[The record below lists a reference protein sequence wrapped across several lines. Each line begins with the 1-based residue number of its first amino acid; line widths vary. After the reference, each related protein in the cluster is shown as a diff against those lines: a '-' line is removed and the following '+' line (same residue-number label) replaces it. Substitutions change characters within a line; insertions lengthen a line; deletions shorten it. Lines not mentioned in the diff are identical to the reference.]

1 MSMTLMNWNQRI
13 SAALQQRKQQHLWR
27 SHACIDGPQ
36 GVHLQRDGRPM
47 LNFCANDYLGLAGRH
62 QALQSAAATWG
73 LGSGASHLVCGHSV
87 AHQQLEE
94 ALARHTGY
102 EKALLFSTGYMANMG
117 TIAALV
123 KRGDEIFQ
131 DRLNHASLLD
141 GGILSRARMTRYHHN
156 NTQQLA
162 ELLQNP
168 AHGHRLIVS
177 DGVFSMDGDTA
188 DLARLSALATEH
200 DALLMI
206 DDAHGFGVLGEQHNN
221 QGQGIRAAAGL
232 SARQLP
238 VYIGTLGKALGG
250 FGAFVAGS
258 ADLIDY
264 LVQFARPYIYTTAL
278 PPAVA
283 EAMLDNL
290 HLLSNG
296 QLQQQ
301 LTNNIHVFRQL
312 ASAAQL
318 PLTDSVTP
326 IQPLIIGDNQ
336 ATLRCSQA
344 LADAGLWVGAIRP
357 PTVAN
362 GSARLRITL
371 SAAHSEDD
379 IRQLVDTLVRHW
391 PAKETV

>member
-62 QALQSAAATWG
+62 QALQSAAAIWG

-221 QGQGIRAAAGL
+221 QGQGIRAAASL

>member
-221 QGQGIRAAAGL
+221 QGQGIRAADGL

>member
-1 MSMTLMNWNQRI
+1 MNWNQRI
-13 SAALQQRKQQHLWR
+13 STALQQRKQQHLWR
-27 SHACIDGPQ
+27 GHACIDGPQ
-36 GVHLQRDGRPM
+36 GVHVQRDGQPM

-62 QALQSAAATWG
+62 QALQSAAANWG

-94 ALARHTGY
+94 ALAQHTGY
-102 EKALLFSTGYMANMG
+102 EKALLFSTGYMANIG

-123 KRGDEIFQ
+123 NRGDEIFQ
-131 DRLNHASLLD
+131 DKLNHASLLD
-141 GGILSRARMTRYHHN
+141 GGILSRARMTRYQHN
-156 NTQQLA
+156 NTEHLA
-162 ELLQNP
+162 SLLQNP

-188 DLARLSALATEH
+188 DITQLSALAAEYQ
-200 DALLMI
+200 ALLMV
-206 DDAHGFGVLGEQHNN
+206 DDAHGFGVIGEPHNN
-221 QGQGIRAAAGL
+221 SGQGIRAAAGL
-232 SARQLP
+232 TAHQLP

-258 ADLIDY
+258 AELIDY

-278 PPAVA
+278 PAAVA

-290 HLLSNG
+290 QLLSNG
-296 QLQQQ
+296 QLQRQ
-301 LTNNIHVFRQL
+301 LTNNIQYFRQL
-312 ASAAQL
+312 ASTAQL

-336 ATLRCSQA
+336 ATLTCSQA
-344 LADAGLWVGAIRP
+344 LAEAGLWVGAIRP
-357 PTVAN
+357 PTVAQ

-371 SAAHSEDD
+371 SAAHSEGD
-379 IRQLVDTLVRHW
+379 IRRLVDTLARHW
-391 PAKETV
+391 PAKEAV